1 MSFMTQPS
9 PRFSVIV
16 TCFNYGK
23 YVAAAVE
30 SALAQSYPHV
40 QIVAVN
46 DGSRDDSLAVLSRF
60 GSRITLI
67 DQPNQGS
74 IAAYNRGFA
83 ESTGDVI
90 VLLDADDLL
99 EPDALARVAAVWS
112 EGVAKVQWDLC
123 IIDANGRDLGRKF
136 CNFDGGYD
144 AARVRESFRRTGTY
158 RWPVSVGNAYSRW
171 FAEALFPLSP
181 EHGPD
186 GALNTVAPVYGEV
199 VTIPRTLASYR
210 IHGHNLW
217 SNTGSDWQRLPER
230 IRQRASEIA
239 LMQRHARERGVSLP
253 DQSALDHELAFVNY
267 RLMAKTL
274 GLSYEGS
281 ERDTRAR
288 LLQQAFRVLRQ
299 ERYPARLSLA
309 HAAWFGALA
318 LSPRGPAQQL
328 MKLRFRRGQAQS

>member
-1 MSFMTQPS
+1 MSPMNQPG

-16 TCFNYGK
+16 TCYNYGK
-23 YVAAAVE
+23 YVEAAVL
-30 SALAQSYPHV
+30 SALGQSYPHV
-40 QIVAVN
+40 EVVAVN
-46 DGSRDDSLAVLSRF
+46 DGSQDDSLEVLSRF

-99 EPDALARVAAVWS
+99 EPDALASVAAVWS
-112 EGVAKVQWDLC
+112 DAVAKVQWDLR
-123 IIDANGRDLGRKF
+123 IIDARGRDLGRKF
-136 CNFDGGYD
+136 CNFDASYD

-158 RWPVSVGNAYSRW
+158 RWPVSVGNAYARRL
-171 FAEALFPLSP
+171 AQAVFPLSA

-199 VTIPRTLASYR
+199 ATIARTLASYR
-210 IHGHNLW
+210 VHGKNLW
-217 SNTGSDWQRLPER
+217 SNTGSDLQRLPER
-230 IRQRASEIA
+230 IRQRSAEVA
-239 LMQRHARERGVSLP
+239 LMRRHAHRCGVSLP
-253 DQSALDHELAFVNY
+253 DASALDNEIAFVNY

-274 GLSYEGS
+274 GLDYEGAHL
-281 ERDTRAR
+281 DTRAG

-328 MKLRFRRGQAQS
+328 MRLRFQRGQGKP